1 MTQQQGRRNFKNS
14 TEPWGKK
21 KKQGKKN
28 LESNQRKMTYYLW
41 ENSDQG
47 ILIRNHG
54 GKKKEAKFLKVL
66 KEKNCP

>member
-1 MTQQQGRRNFKNS
+1 
-14 TEPWGKK
+14 
-21 KKQGKKN
+21 
-28 LESNQRKMTYYLW
+28 MTYYLW